1 MAELHRRPDAPTHA
15 DTGTDT
21 ARGAGPDHPPSPDSP
36 AAERGARA
44 DRADADR
51 GAPADRPGVGG
62 GSVFAADRE
71 KRPASVRDEASAAEN
86 GTRADRRPAVQAA
99 PVERL
104 AADRR
109 TDSAPDRGTLGNG
122 DAERQAPGR
131 QRTFT
136 DRRTAPDAGDPP
148 PRDPRLPRHTRAD
161 PVAMTRDQARARRD
175 TTSVEREPERAAPT
189 DRAPSPDRPRDA
201 GTRSPDVQRHTDTT
215 GDPTEGDHRVDDV
228 MKAFHQLSDKVDG
241 LDSKVET
248 LSKENADLKRDNAD
262 LREVKEAMSREV
274 ADLRRE
280 MAEMK
285 QEQKSRFDTFKRQLD
300 KLTDSVR
307 GRKQDHPDQAPD
319 RPAADATSSGAPNDV
334 ADADEAMNAAPSV
347 ERVSAGAK
355 YKDRL
360 RTAVAD
366 ASFGMAGAASAYAA
380 LGPKGVAYALGI
392 AAATGP
398 AARSMHSLIK
408 TWREGRSGHRPED

>member
-136 DRRTAPDAGDPP
+136 DRRTAPHAGDQP
-148 PRDPRLPRHTRAD
+148 PRDPRLPRHTRAA

-175 TTSVEREPERAAPT
+175 TTALEREPERAAPT
-189 DRAPSPDRPRDA
+189 DRAPSPERPRDA
-201 GTRSPDVQRHTDTT
+201 ATLSPDVQRHTDTT
-215 GDPTEGDHRVDDV
+215 GGPPGGDHRVDDV

-248 LSKENADLKRDNAD
+248 LSKENADL
-262 LREVKEAMSREV
+262 REAKEAMGREV

-285 QEQKSRFDTFKRQLD
+285 QDQKSRFDTFKRQLD
-300 KLTDSVR
+300 KLSDAQLR
-307 GRKQDHPDQAPD
+307 RKQDQPAQAPD
-319 RPAADATSSGAPNDV
+319 AVGGGVAAGVEDMRSEPDV
-334 ADADEAMNAAPSV
+334 QRAK
-347 ERVSAGAK
+347 AGAK
-355 YKDRL
+355 YRDRL

-398 AARSMHSLIK
+398 AARSVISLYK
-408 TWREGRSGHRPED
+408 TWREGRSADRPED